1 MNDTVVEDIKSR
13 LDIVD
18 VIGNYITL
26 RQSGTNFKGLC
37 PFHNEKSP
45 SFMANRERQIF
56 RCFGCGEAGDVF
68 AFIMKQENIDFP
80 NALALLASKAGVELP
95 EKFSKGKK
103 SGAEKS
109 TLYTIN
115 ELTTKFFAHILTKH
129 PAGKEALDYLHQ
141 RGVSDASIEQFQ
153 IGYAP
158 ANNSALQQLY
168 QKHDFTTLAVRSA
181 GSPERYRDRIMFPF
195 RDVIGQVVGYSGR
208 ALHDQVPKYLNTAET
223 DLFRKNRY
231 VYGLFEAKKM
241 IAEAKRVM
249 LVEGQLDLVLAH
261 QAGTGYAVATSGTA
275 LTDDHLLILR
285 RYSDTLFLAFDA
297 DTAGQKATERAI
309 SLALGHGFE
318 IQVVVLPD
326 GKDPGEIIANDADAW
341 HKAVAAPLSAIEWLF
356 RYYFPDISKRPAA
369 SERKKIYD
377 ALFPYVDKLADVVTR
392 SYALQRL
399 ALSMG
404 VTQEKALVDAFESWK
419 AAPPAPESARRT
431 SAQVDVVAPKE
442 PEQPPQLDDH
452 ARRERSIVGIVL
464 LYPDLLVHKQLHL
477 EEKDFTNAPLQHLY
491 TTILSWYNKNTNQSS
506 LSQIIPSVEATL
518 SAAARQSLQKLI
530 FDTQTE
536 LAQLTREQII
546 GEYTFLVKSVRQKQR
561 DERMQH
567 YADEIRAAEA
577 ANDRVRLVQLMQE
590 MQSAL
595 KEKELHAKENP

>member
-1 MNDTVVEDIKSR
+1 MTDTVVEDIKSR

-18 VIGNYITL
+18 IIGNYVTL

-56 RCFGCGEAGDVF
+56 RCFGCGEAGDIF
-68 AFIMKQENIDFP
+68 AFVMKQENIDFP

-95 EKFSKGKK
+95 EKFTKGRK
-103 SGAEKS
+103 SGVEKS
-109 TLYTIN
+109 ALYTVN
-115 ELTTKFFAHILTKH
+115 DLATKFFNHILVQH
-129 PAGKEALDYLHQ
+129 PAGKEALDYLHK
-141 RGVSDASIEQFQ
+141 RGVKNELIERFQ

-158 ANNSALQQLY
+158 SSNLAIQQLFK
-168 QKHDFTTLAVRSA
+168 KHDFTTDAVRLA

-231 VYGLFEAKKM
+231 VYGLFEAKKA

-261 QAGTGYAVATSGTA
+261 QAGTAYAVATSGTA
-275 LTDDHLLILR
+275 LTDDHLTILR
-285 RYSDTLFLAFDA
+285 RYSDTLLLAFDA
-297 DTAGQKATERAI
+297 DSAGQKATERAI
-309 SLALGHGFE
+309 SLALSHGFE
-318 IQVVVLPD
+318 INVVVLPA
-326 GKDPGEIIANDADAW
+326 GKDPGEIIATDRSAW
-341 HKAVAAPLSAIEWLF
+341 DRAVNKPLSAIEWLF
-356 RYYFPDISKRPAA
+356 GYYFPDISKRPSAT
-369 SERKKIYD
+369 ERKKIYD

-399 ALSMG
+399 AFSMG
-404 VTQEKALVDAFESWK
+404 VTQEKALVDAFEEWK
-419 AAPPAPESARRT
+419 ETPPSSEPSRRI
-431 SAQVDVVAPKE
+431 SSQ
-442 PEQPPQLDDH
+442 PEQEKVGEPNQPAFVSEE
-452 ARRERSIVGIVL
+452 ARREKSIVGIVL
-464 LYPDLLVHKQLHL
+464 LHPDLLIHKQLHL
-477 EEKDFTNAPLQHLY
+477 EEKDFTNEALHHLY
-491 TTILSWYNKNTNQSS
+491 TTILSWYNKNTNQSN
-506 LSQIIPSVEATL
+506 LSQLISSVETTL

-536 LAQLTREQII
+536 LAELTREQVV

-577 ANDRVRLVQLMQE
+577 ANDRLRVVQLMQE
-590 MQSAL
+590 MQAAL